1 DQQFVLFCGP
11 LGLVGFLSDADRHRV
26 TRGAQ
31 PIDRNTSLHEFGSGV
46 AAPLEPA
53 THAAGAV
60 AQGAGMLQ
68 PSDGLAHFLPP
79 EDLRI
84 GHTWTSPY
92 QTTFGPEITRV
103 PNSTGMGASWEA
115 MGTSL
120 SPIWPGWASCTLGR
134 GASSADSTV
143 VTTQMMIC

>member
-1 DQQFVLFCGP
+1 
-11 LGLVGFLSDADRHRV
+11 
-26 TRGAQ
+26 
-31 PIDRNTSLHEFGSGV
+31 
-46 AAPLEPA
+46 
-53 THAAGAV
+53 
-60 AQGAGMLQ
+60 M
-68 PSDGLAHFLPP
+68 PP

-84 GHTWTSPY
+84 GRTCTSPY
-92 QTTFGPEITRV
+92 QTTLGPEITRV

-143 VTTQMMIC
+143 VTTQMMICCHMGKPHTMASPVKGFFTGMKGKPPKLSRLPNLSLQCAMVWSQPA